1 MAPVSRVETAY
12 GPGATGASSPRVP
25 GIPTFSANATG
36 TITINAPASN
46 GNDAVVT
53 YAIRCLIDAANDGVY
68 ETTQYVQGDGSLGG
82 SEVFQTLS
90 AWGAT
95 ITVTGRTAGQ
105 SHTFA
110 AKAKNELAVES
121 AYSSES
127 AIMNSLPAIDQGP
140 LSADLDRTVT
150 GGATIVDEDYGL
162 VISGS
167 QVPDAEETQSTLP
180 EYYGD
185 ITVTYKL
192 KNWSSTTSRVVV
204 EFSEDGSTWATATKS
219 TGGDNITGLTTS
231 PTGTSHTFVWDSY
244 TDAGRSEFDTSVYL
258 RITPYDV
265 SPSGGDAA
273 ETVTSAAFA
282 VNNLPAAITWAN
294 SDAVA
299 WGEDTTP
306 TFIATITS
314 LRGGTGSCG
323 FPDLRIHAAVG
334 DALVRK
340 CASYEA
346 VAGWEYE
353 TATDTWVALTPSG
366 IPITVIDGVNRMRY
380 TPTTALA
387 TGDYVIRGYMWETRH
402 EG

>member
-1 MAPVSRVETAY
+1 MADRVETDF

-36 TITINAPASN
+36 MITINAPASN

-53 YAIRCLIDAANDGVY
+53 YAIRCKIDAANDGAY
-68 ETTQYVQGDGSLGG
+68 ETTQYVQADGSLGG
-82 SEVFQTLS
+82 SEAFQTLS

-95 ITVTGRTAGQ
+95 ITVTGLTAGQ

-110 AKAKNELAVES
+110 ASAMNELSVQS
-121 AYSSES
+121 AYSAES

-140 LSADLDRTVT
+140 PSADLDRTIT

-167 QVPDAEETQSTLP
+167 EVPDAEETQSTLP

-192 KNWSSTTSRVVV
+192 KNWDSTASRIVV
-204 EFSEDGSTWATATKS
+204 EFSEDGTSWATATKG

-231 PTGTSHTFVWDSY
+231 PAGVSHTFVWDSY
-244 TDAGRSEFDTSVYL
+244 TDAGRSEFDTAVYL
-258 RITPYDV
+258 RITPYDL
-265 SPSGGDAA
+265 SPTGGDAA

-314 LRGGTGSCG
+314 LRGGTGSYG
-323 FPDLRIHAAVG
+323 FPDLRIHEAVG

-353 TATDTWVALTPSG
+353 TEPDAWVALTPTG

-387 TGDYVIRGYMWETRH
+387 AGDYVIRGYMWESRH